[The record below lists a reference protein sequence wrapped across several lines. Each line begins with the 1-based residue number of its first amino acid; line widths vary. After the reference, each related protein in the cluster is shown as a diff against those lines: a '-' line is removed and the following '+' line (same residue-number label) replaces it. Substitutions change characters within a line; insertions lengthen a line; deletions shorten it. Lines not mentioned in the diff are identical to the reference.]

1 MCFWVMGCPQNP
13 QIIYQKSSPPRQA
26 EEQCVSSVLDKFRM
40 RYDVPVELSTVGD
53 FSDFP
58 WIKPSDFLRTM
69 ARTGDF
75 FRLLGG
81 KNIGEAKSTMKVF
94 WDRYRKIVPHHGIFK
109 SKLAGQLQNCLPLFC
124 HGDEGTGYK
133 KKGVL
138 VVSFQSPFGYGGR
151 HAPNQQDPCCQIV
164 FIHML
169 KAPACF

>member
-1 MCFWVMGCPQNP
+1 MGCPQNP
-13 QIIYQKSSPPRQA
+13 QIIYQKSSPPKQA

-133 KKGVL
+133 KKRCSRGELPIPFWLWRQTCAQSTGSVL
-138 VVSFQSPFGYGGR
+138 PNCFYPHVESPCMFLRFG
-151 HAPNQQDPCCQIV
+151 
-164 FIHML
+164 
-169 KAPACF
+169 